1 MMSTFIFFSFF
12 SGYMS
17 YAVFESI
24 SYLYTLVE
32 TLTGMNMFAIKK
44 YNAKTKRYFPIL
56 FIILSGNIIIFT
68 RGRKDFLLN
77 KTVEH
82 FYNEIK
88 NDDFISSHEFT
99 MHRFDD
105 SGFFAYASTLSLN
118 TGRLITV
125 AFIVHDKTPELSELT
140 IQLHNMTTAEQIKV
154 VGNKI
159 AMNMKAN
166 FNVFLDSAN
175 KCITMVSYFDINDVT
190 GILNMMR
197 TLLYEFKNVTVLT
210 YDSL

>member
-1 MMSTFIFFSFF
+1 M
-12 SGYMS
+12 
-17 YAVFESI
+17 
-24 SYLYTLVE
+24 
-32 TLTGMNMFAIKK
+32 
-44 YNAKTKRYFPIL
+44 
-56 FIILSGNIIIFT
+56 SGNIIIIT
-68 RGRKDFLLN
+68 GGRKDCLLN

-105 SGFFAYASTLSLN
+105 CGFFAYASTLSLN

-125 AFIVHDKTPELSELT
+125 AFIVHDKTPELAELT
-140 IQLHNMTTAEQIKV
+140 IQLHNMTTTEQIKV

-166 FNVFLDSAN
+166 FNVFLDSSN
-175 KCITMVSYFDINDVT
+175 KCITMVSYFDISDVT

-197 TLLYEFKNVTVLT
+197 TLLYEFKNVTVL
-210 YDSL
+210 